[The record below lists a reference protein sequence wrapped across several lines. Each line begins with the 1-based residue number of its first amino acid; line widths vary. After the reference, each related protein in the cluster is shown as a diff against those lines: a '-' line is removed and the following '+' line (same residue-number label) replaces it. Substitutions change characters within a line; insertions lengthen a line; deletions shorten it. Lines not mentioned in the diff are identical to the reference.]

1 MRNKTLTFAAF
12 LLTGTL
18 FFSGCGQAS
27 SANTGGSDN
36 ASAAATETSETDSSS
51 QANAAG
57 TGASSAQTDSV
68 DDGVF
73 SSLSTTDLNGN
84 TIDASTFSENK
95 LTLVNAWNIGC
106 TPCINEL
113 PALEQLSSEY
123 AGKGVA
129 IKGLYFNFAE
139 DISNDEMSQI
149 NDALATAN
157 ATYPQLVLTKEMY
170 DTDTMQGVM
179 AFPTT
184 FIVDSNGNIIDK
196 LEGSND
202 YDGWKEIIEKYL
214 TQVQ

>member
-18 FFSGCGQAS
+18 FFAGCGQAS
-27 SANTGGSDN
+27 SANTGGSDD
-36 ASAAATETSETDSSS
+36 ASAAATETSETDPSS
-51 QANAAG
+51 Q
-57 TGASSAQTDSV
+57 TDIV

-73 SSLSTTDLNGN
+73 SNLSTTDLDGN

-129 IKGLYFNFAE
+129 IKGLYFNFAD
-139 DISNDEMSQI
+139 DISDDEMSQI
-149 NDALATAN
+149 TDALATAN
-157 ATYPQLVLTKEMY
+157 ATYPQLRLTKEMY
-170 DTDTMQGVM
+170 NTDTMQGVM

-214 TQVQ
+214 AQVQ